1 MTNSNALIRSLGQ
14 RLGLELQLGSAQQ
27 CAVSFDGD
35 LSLMFLADE
44 SDELTAVARVS
55 DVGQGSGAAE
65 ITERA
70 LRCNFAIQALGG
82 HMLSV
87 DPNDNSLVL
96 TANWN
101 SASCDAATFYADVEW
116 FVNLLSALRA
126 DLQQVVHD
134 ALAGR
139 LRESIQ
145 ASSLASH
152 LIQRV

>member
-35 LSLMFLADE
+35 LLMMFLADE
-44 SDELTAVARVS
+44 SDHMTAVAHVM
-55 DVGQGSGAAE
+55 DVGQGPDAAK
-65 ITERA
+65 IAERA
-70 LRCNFAIQALGG
+70 LLCNFAIQALGG
-82 HMLSV
+82 HRLSV
-87 DPNDNSLVL
+87 DPSDNSLVL

-101 SASCDAATFYADVEW
+101 AAACDAATFYADVEW
-116 FVNLLSALRA
+116 FVNLLSALRT
-126 DLQQVVHD
+126 DLQQVVQA
-134 ALAGR
+134 ALEGR
-139 LRESIQ
+139 LRESVQ